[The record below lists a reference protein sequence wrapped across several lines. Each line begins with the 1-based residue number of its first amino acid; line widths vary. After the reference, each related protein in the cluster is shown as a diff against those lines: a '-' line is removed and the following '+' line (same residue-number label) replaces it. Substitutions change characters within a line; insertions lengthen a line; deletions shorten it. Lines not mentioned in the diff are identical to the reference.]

1 MLFRGVRGAAHRS
14 RADAAPN
21 AHPVNAWVISARALF
36 VEISPVMITVV
47 DPARYLDRKNSSTS
61 FRDKALTLSVLPSSG
76 FEYRDSWV
84 YRNSEN
90 FSSASPRGSVS
101 S

>member
-1 MLFRGVRGAAHRS
+1 MLFRVVRAAAIRH
-14 RADAAPN
+14 RADALPN
-21 AHPVNAWVISARALF
+21 AHLSNAWVISGRASF

-47 DPARYLDRKNSSTS
+47 DPARYLDRKNSSKY